1 MVQRIVDIKTDGLA
15 VFDKE
20 TRSLILCLEYCGM
33 TIALADKT
41 NNHWL
46 AVEVLHC
53 SEEDMEDI
61 DELMLLLKQ
70 HSTLL
75 NFTGLETKIFIRTAN
90 AMAIP
95 TGLQGDVKQLLQI
108 QFGLQKQDVVI
119 YEQVNS
125 NLSVALKTNGHWV
138 NPFFGIFPDATTHT
152 SLAGLIKQT
161 LEDSRTNALP
171 VLQTVFSNGIVELA
185 LAKNNEL
192 LIAKCLRFSTVED
205 MNYQLLNICK
215 QLQVSP
221 AQVAVTVQGLV
232 IEGSPLHQ
240 SLLKYF
246 AEVQFASAAVTDW
259 GVAFKTIPDHYFT
272 SLIHAVS

>member
-15 VFDKE
+15 VFEKE
-20 TRSLILCLEYCGM
+20 TRSLVLCLEYCGM
-33 TIALADKT
+33 TIALEDKAT
-41 NNHWL
+41 NHWV
-46 AVEVLHC
+46 AVEVLQC
-53 SEEDMEDI
+53 SEEDIEDM

-75 NFTGLETKIFIRTAN
+75 NYTGLETKIFIRTAN

-95 TGLQGDVKQLLQI
+95 AEMIHDAKQLLQI
-108 QFGLQKQDVVI
+108 QFGLQKQDIVI
-119 YEQVNS
+119 KEQVNS
-125 NLSVALKTNGHWV
+125 NIAVALKTNGDWV
-138 NPFFGIFPDATTHT
+138 DPFFEIFPDASTHA

-171 VLQTVFSNGIVELA
+171 VLQTVFSNGIVEIA

-192 LIAKCLRFSTVED
+192 LIAKCFRFSTVED

-221 AQVAVTVQGLV
+221 AQVAVSVQGLV
-232 IEGSPLHQ
+232 IEGSPLHH

-246 AEVQFASAAVTDW
+246 AEVQFANAAVTDW

-272 SLIHAVS
+272 SLIQASS